1 MNKRFKDETGKR
13 YGRLVVIK
21 RVENIGSAGAFLCKC
36 DCGNEKIVTGNS
48 LRTGATKSCGCLL
61 VEHAKENGK
70 IFVTHGLSRT
80 RLHKIWMAMRARCSK
95 PHNTSYFKYGAR
107 GIKVCDEWQDFMTF
121 AKWAYNNGYSDS
133 LSIDRIDNNGN
144 YEPNN
149 CRWTDAVT
157 QANNTRRNVFLLYHG
172 EKKTMTE
179 WCREL
184 NVPVSRIK
192 ERLKKGWSVSD
203 ALEKPPLKRRDR
215 NVI

>member
-1 MNKRFKDETGKR
+1 
-13 YGRLVVIK
+13 
-21 RVENIGSAGAFLCKC
+21 
-36 DCGNEKIVTGNS
+36 
-48 LRTGATKSCGCLL
+48 
-61 VEHAKENGK
+61 
-70 IFVTHGLSRT
+70 
-80 RLHKIWMAMRARCSK
+80 
-95 PHNTSYFKYGAR
+95 
-107 GIKVCDEWQDFMTF
+107 MTF